1 MNFKYLLRNI
11 PIKRRIEIIHS
22 LPGRLRLRISDL
34 ARLPEEYVQY
44 LETLQTVLEG
54 LPGVKS
60 VFINHYSRNALFLYD
75 PDLITEA
82 DLLAFIE
89 NIFQD
94 SLVKAGNLSNGED
107 IHRTLLT
114 IETQLKDRVEQIRTH
129 HAAAQ
134 TS

>member
-1 MNFKYLLRNI
+1 MNFKELLRNI
-11 PIKRRIEIIHS
+11 SIKRRIEIVHS

-34 ARLPEEYVQY
+34 ARLPEGYVQY

-60 VFINHYSRNALFLYD
+60 VSINHYSRNALFLYD
-75 PDLITEA
+75 PDLITGA
-82 DLLAFIE
+82 DLLAFIKD
-89 NIFQD
+89 IFKD
-94 SLVKAGNLSNGED
+94 NLVKAGSLSNDED

-114 IETQLKDRVEQIRTH
+114 IEARLKDRVEQIRTH

-134 TS
+134 KS